1 MSSRKEPAPPG
12 RRRFLKGLVG
22 VPALALFGGGIA
34 CSRRDVENFMQ
45 EADFDTLVPP
55 PPRPGTDPL
64 RVGII
69 GVGRRGRFLLKH
81 CLAGDL
87 NVTVAGI
94 CDVFDVHADEA
105 LALSRQHGQKP
116 RRYRTYHELVVA
128 PGMDAVIIATPDHWH
143 ATMALAAGQANKH
156 VYVEKSLG
164 YRLAE
169 LIELR
174 RVIKRAPIVLQ
185 VGHQHRQTAH
195 FLAARA
201 ALRNDLV
208 GHVRIAEVTTRRP
221 AGVGAW
227 QAPVH
232 EQANARTI
240 DWRQF
245 TGSAPTVAF
254 DAERFFR
261 WRKWWDY
268 GAGLASDTLTE
279 DFDRL
284 NGVMHLG
291 IPSAVTAS
299 GGVYAHD
306 DGREVPDVLHVG
318 LEFPNHRIASGGEQG
333 MAMVYNVA
341 LGTDAARHAALNG
354 RRATLHWGTA
364 ALTMERTSAP
374 PWQRDTVLLYAP
386 RHSAARGTA
395 AMVNDDQITWRHG
408 HLYDASYLHLRE
420 WIDCV
425 RHGGVPSCGIEQGFE
440 EAVTSHMATLAYRLG
455 RRIEWDHQALK
466 LRNVTRQEL
475 ESLRLA

>member
-1 MSSRKEPAPPG
+1 MSSRKDPAPPG

-34 CSRRDVENFMQ
+34 CSRQGRENLMQ
-45 EADFDTLVPP
+45 EADFDTRVPS
-55 PPRPGTDPL
+55 PPRPGSDPL

-81 CLAGDL
+81 CLTGDL
-87 NVTVAGI
+87 NVAVVGI

-105 LALSRQHGQKP
+105 LTLSRQYGHKP
-116 RRYRTYHELVVA
+116 RRYRTYHELVAA
-128 PGMDAVIIATPDHWH
+128 PGVDAVIIATPDHWH
-143 ATMALAAGQANKH
+143 ATMALAAAQANKH
-156 VYVEKSLG
+156 VYVEKCLG
-164 YRLAE
+164 HRLGE

-201 ALRNDLV
+201 ALRSDLV
-208 GHVRIAEVTTRRP
+208 GHVRIAEVTTRRW
-221 AGVGAW
+221 AGGGAW

-232 EQANARTI
+232 AQASAHSI

-245 TGSAPTVAF
+245 VGSAPAVSF

-268 GAGLASDTLTE
+268 GAGLASDALAE

-318 LEFPNHRIASGGEQG
+318 LEFPNHRVASGGQQG
-333 MAMVYNVA
+333 MAMVYNAA
-341 LGTDAARHAALNG
+341 LGADAGRHAALTG
-354 RRATLHWGTA
+354 HHATLHWDT
-364 ALTMERTSAP
+364 ALTMQSTPAP
-374 PWQRDTVLLYAP
+374 PWRRDAVLLYAP
-386 RHSAARGTA
+386 RHSAAHNA
-395 AMVNDDQITWRHG
+395 AAAVSDDQITWRHG
-408 HLYDASYLHLRE
+408 RLYDASYLHLRE

-425 RHGGVPSCGIEQGFE
+425 RHGGTPSCGIDAGFE
-440 EAVTSHMATLAYRLG
+440 EAVTIHMATLAYRLN
-455 RRIEWDHQALK
+455 RRVEWDHQALK

-475 ESLRLA
+475 ESLRLS